1 MSIAYHNIDK
11 TNFIIFH
18 PFNKPSKH
26 NVTIK
31 INKKAIN
38 EKESIKYLG
47 VLNDS
52 SLSWKHHIINLTK
65 KISRAI
71 GIMYKLRPFIPVNV
85 MKNIYYSLVYS
96 HIIYAIEIWRSAF
109 KIDQDKI
116 SILQKRVVMLM
127 TFNDVIPTTPGPLRQ
142 TEPIFVK
149 LKFLKVEDI
158 YRYQVS
164 KFVFKCI
171 NRTSP
176 VQFHD
181 WFKLSHEIHDHSTRS
196 NLTMV

>member
-1 MSIAYHNIDK
+1 MRHPTVIFLWLNVNRLSLNIDK

-38 EKESIKYLG
+38 EKESVKYLG
-47 VLNDS
+47 AIIDS

-65 KISRAI
+65 TISRVI
-71 GIMYKLRPFIPVNV
+71 GIMYKLRPFLPVNV
-85 MKNIYYSLVYS
+85 MKSIYYILV
-96 HIIYAIEIWRSAF
+96 
-109 KIDQDKI
+109 DKI
-116 SILQKRVVMLM
+116 SILQKRVVRLM

-158 YRYQVS
+158 YKYQVS
-164 KFVFKCI
+164 KFV
-171 NRTSP
+171 
-176 VQFHD
+176 
-181 WFKLSHEIHDHSTRS
+181 LS
-196 NLTMV
+196 V